1 MLLSHPSPAGR
12 GATTLCC
19 WRYAAHRR
27 RPAWSE
33 SGDDIAAASKYGEV
47 AGHSG
52 KPTLSRYKTIM
63 DHRTA
68 KLLNIGAL
76 IIALIA
82 VALLLVPGVLVDP
95 TPMLAKPDPDLDI
108 PLGLLG
114 FSVGLWAAYRITAM
128 RYLQVASRRWG
139 RWALRIML
147 PIWLCFGL
155 TGLGNQ
161 IVEVISFRH
170 VNSLQ
175 KATVLVVGKETSTT
189 RRGRTFYVA
198 SVINPVGENIIELR
212 VGQDIFDYLEPNR
225 ECVTLL
231 IEKAPNNA
239 VRIVKPLR
247 WKVRCS
253 QAER

>member
-1 MLLSHPSPAGR
+1 MQ
-12 GATTLCC
+12 
-19 WRYAAHRR
+19 HR
-27 RPAWSE
+27 
-33 SGDDIAAASKYGEV
+33 I
-47 AGHSG
+47 
-52 KPTLSRYKTIM
+52 
-63 DHRTA
+63 A

-76 IIALIA
+76 I
-82 VALLLVPGVLVDP
+82 VALVAVVLLFVPGVLVDP

-108 PLGLLG
+108 PLGLVG
-114 FSVGLWAAYRITAM
+114 FSVGLCAAYRITTM

-155 TGLGNQ
+155 AGLGNQ
-161 IVEVISFRH
+161 IVEAISFRH
-170 VNSLQ
+170 MNALQ

-189 RRGRTFYVA
+189 RQGRTFYDA
-198 SVINPVGENIIELR
+198 RVINPVGKNVTEFR
-212 VGQDIFDYLEPNR
+212 VDQDIYDRIEPNY

-239 VRIVKPLR
+239 VRLVKPLR